1 MATTRIKDLSKTAT
15 TVNSDANLVLDGNTG
30 GTQKITRDNF
40 RQDTADAFVAAPGT
54 YNLAPINSG
63 TGKIDATY
71 LPTSSD
77 TPKGAWNASTN
88 TPTLA
93 DGSGTAGD
101 YYDVTVAGSSDLGS
115 GSITFTVGDV
125 VKYDGTTW
133 FKIDSV
139 TNILDGVS
147 TIDGAKAAIE
157 IPDVGSSANEVSLN
171 GQLGTMAFQD
181 SAGVSV
187 GQLEV
192 TDKVNG
198 PLGIDG
204 SPGSYAYSGADDLVV
219 GDASGSRGITISTG
233 SSDTGA
239 LYFGDAATTGLE
251 SYRGMVRYSHS
262 SDKLELGT
270 LSQVRAT
277 IDSSGNVGIGQS
289 SPVGKLEVA
298 VTPTTS
304 ATTVNETADF
314 ADSAIISN
322 GGTSANGDRIP
333 LVFNVGNSGANGIS
347 AAIVGERE
355 SSGWNTALSFWTN
368 GVTSGAEGTD
378 AIQEAM
384 RIDSQGRLGV
394 NQTSPSTNANS
405 IADDLVVGNTGQAS
419 GITVVGGTGS
429 TSAMA
434 FGSGGTTIKGGMVY
448 DHPSNSLQFSAN
460 SATRWL
466 LNSSGNLQPN
476 GAYGIDFGS
485 GASTT
490 LDAYEE
496 GLWSATLT
504 PATSGTITVDGSVN
518 ALRYTIVGRV
528 AHIQGKLNV
537 TAVSSPVGNFVKVS
551 LPTAVGVPDINEES
565 GSTAGSVVVIGAAGA
580 MNDYTLLAIEGSD
593 HLRIYKGTGTAPS
606 STAADF
612 SGDEQVYINATY
624 IIS

>member
-77 TPKGAWNASTN
+77 TPKGAWNANTN

-157 IPDVGSSANEVSLN
+157 IPDVGTDPSEVPLNQHLGSMAYQSA
-171 GQLGTMAFQD
+171 D
-181 SAGVSV
+181 SVSV
-187 GQLEV
+187 AELEV
-192 TDKVNG
+192 TDKIVDSVEVNASVKPVIRLSGSGNDADGTNYGSIEFYNRDASIDGPNVGAQIHVESSSVNG
-198 PLGIDG
+198 AGGELVFSTERSSSEGEGSGPIQRLRIDDSGRVGIGVSPSNPLDVVTGNSATFSVLGEGTHSLICGNTNTNSSADLRLYSKDEIRFNTG
-204 SPGSYAYSGADDLVV
+204 ST
-219 GDASGSRGITISTG
+219 ASG
-233 SSDTGA
+233 DT
-239 LYFGDAATTGLE
+239 
-251 SYRGMVRYSHS
+251 RV
-262 SDKLELGT
+262 
-270 LSQVRAT
+270 T
-277 IDSSGNVGIGQS
+277 IDSS
-289 SPVGKLEVA
+289 
-298 VTPTTS
+298 
-304 ATTVNETADF
+304 
-314 ADSAIISN
+314 
-322 GGTSANGDRIP
+322 
-333 LVFNVGNSGANGIS
+333 
-347 AAIVGERE
+347 
-355 SSGWNTALSFWTN
+355 
-368 GVTSGAEGTD
+368 
-378 AIQEAM
+378 
-384 RIDSQGRLGV
+384 GRLGV
-394 NQTSPSTNANS
+394 NQTAPSTNANS

-551 LPTAVGVPDINEES
+551 LPAAVGVPDINEES

-593 HLRIYKGTGTAPS
+593 HLRIYKGTSSTTAATAP
-606 STAADF
+606 DF
-612 SGDEQVYINATY
+612 SGDEEVYINATY

>member
-157 IPDVGSSANEVSLN
+157 IPDVGTDPSEVPLNQHLGSMAYQSA
-171 GQLGTMAFQD
+171 D
-181 SAGVSV
+181 SVSV
-187 GQLEV
+187 AELEV
-192 TDKVNG
+192 TDKVDGN
-198 PLGIDG
+198 LGINTTPTATLEVTD
-204 SPGSYAYSGADDLVV
+204 
-219 GDASGSRGITISTG
+219 
-233 SSDTGA
+233 
-239 LYFGDAATTGLE
+239 ATTNVAA
-251 SYRGMVRYSHS
+251 VRVTRR
-262 SDKLELGT
+262 SDLASTYAELGT
-270 LSQVRAT
+270 TGGSGEVRSTDNLVLSADFDNNGSGSVIEFKVDGSQKAV
-277 IDSSGNVGIGQS
+277 IDSSGRVGIGTS
-289 SPVGKLEVA
+289 SPVAGSKLEVVDGDIQATTSGSFCYLNSARATVPASSGYVIGGTKFKAYSTGTTYNTSAEMLA
-298 VTPTTS
+298 VSDGAWSASSTPTYLQLS
-304 ATTVNETADF
+304 TTP
-314 ADSAIISN
+314 N
-322 GGTSANGDRIP
+322 G
-333 LVFNVGNSGANGIS
+333 
-347 AAIVGERE
+347 
-355 SSGWNTALSFWTN
+355 
-368 GVTSGAEGTD
+368 
-378 AIQEAM
+378 
-384 RIDSQGRLGV
+384 
-394 NQTSPSTNANS
+394 STTPAVRW
-405 IADDLVVGNTGQAS
+405 VVG
-419 GITVVGGTGS
+419 
-429 TSAMA
+429 SA
-434 FGSGGTTIKGGMVY
+434 
-448 DHPSNSLQFSAN
+448 
-460 SATRWL
+460 
-466 LNSSGNLQPN
+466 GNLIAQS
-476 GAYGIDFGS
+476 GVGIDFGS

-504 PATSGTITVDGSVN
+504 PATSGTITLAGSVN

-528 AHIQGKLNV
+528 AHIQGKVDV
-537 TAVSSPVGNFVKVS
+537 TAVSSPVGNYVKVS

-565 GSTAGSVVVIGAAGA
+565 GSTAGSVVVIGAAGS
-580 MNDYTLLAIEGSD
+580 MNDYRLLAIEGDD
-593 HLRIYKGTGTAPS
+593 HLRIYKGTGSTPVA
-606 STAADF
+606 TAADF
-612 SGDEQVYINATY
+612 NGNEEVYINATY